1 MPQPAARVTARARV
15 LGCRVDVVDMAEAV
29 RTLVD
34 LVERRRRNATSRA
47 AVVVTLNPEMVM
59 LARRDGDFRSLLESA
74 ELIVPDGIG
83 VVRALRRRGH
93 PEAERVGGADLITAY
108 LPEAER
114 RAHRIAVVGGAPGVA
129 RGARDRMVAA
139 HPRLRVVAASAGAPD
154 SATAGRLR
162 GSQPEIVLAAFGAG
176 RQERF
181 LGDHLD
187 QIGAA
192 AGIGIGG
199 AVDFLAGRVRRAP
212 MLVRRLGLEW
222 AWRLAIQPWRFRR
235 QAVLPVY
242 WWLERREAARASGTA
257 RG

>member
-15 LGCRVDVVDMAEAV
+15 LGCPVDVVDMPEAV

-34 LVERRRRNATSRA
+34 LVERRRRNPTSRA

-129 RGARDRMVAA
+129 RAARDRMVAA

-154 SATAGRLR
+154 SATARRLR

-181 LGDHLD
+181 LGDHLG

-192 AGIGIGG
+192 GGIGIGG

-212 MLVRRLGLEW
+212 GLVRRLGLEW

>member
-1 MPQPAARVTARARV
+1 MPQPAARATARARV
-15 LGCRVDVVDMAEAV
+15 LGCPVDVINMPEAV

-34 LVERRRRNATSRA
+34 LVEKHRRDATSRP
-47 AVVVTLNPEMVM
+47 AVIVTLNPEIVM
-59 LARRDGDFRSLLESA
+59 LARRDAGFRSLLESA
-74 ELIVPDGIG
+74 ALLVPDGIG

-114 RAHRIAVVGGAPGVA
+114 RAHRIALVGGAPGIA
-129 RGARDRMVAA
+129 RSARDRMVAA

-154 SATAGRLR
+154 AATAGRLHD
-162 GSQPEIVLAAFGAG
+162 SQPEIVLAAFGAG

-181 LGDHLD
+181 LEEQLGS
-187 QIGAA
+187 IGAA
-192 AGIGIGG
+192 AGIGVGG
-199 AVDFLAGRVRRAP
+199 ALDFLAGRVRRAP
-212 MLVRRLGLEW
+212 EVVRRVGLEW

-242 WWLERREAARASGTA
+242 WWLERREAAGASRNT